1 MKKEEKNL
9 IDYAKRFWN
18 FIWHDDS
25 WGSWIVFII
34 VIFILIRFVFFPGL
48 ALITGSSLPLAIV
61 ESCSMYHEDGF
72 DEWWDSHNGW
82 YEDNGISKEDF
93 ESFPL
98 RNGFNKGDVF
108 LILGTSKEKLEI
120 GDTIIFQSSSGKP
133 IIHRVVDLNLLATKG
148 DNNKKQFNLDQS
160 EEINPGRIDETDIS
174 EEQIIGRA
182 TVVRIP
188 LIGWAKLIFYEP
200 LRESGKGFCEQQ

>member
-1 MKKEEKNL
+1 
-9 IDYAKRFWN
+9 
-18 FIWHDDS
+18 
-25 WGSWIVFII
+25 
-34 VIFILIRFVFFPGL
+34 
-48 ALITGSSLPLAIV
+48 
-61 ESCSMYHEDGF
+61 
-72 DEWWDSHNGW
+72 
-82 YEDNGISKEDF
+82 
-93 ESFPL
+93 L